1 VAKYR
6 GPVCRLCRREGEK
19 LFLKGSRC
27 MTEKCAIERRSYPP
41 GQHGQA
47 RPRISDYSTQLREK
61 QKLRRIYGLQER
73 QFRGV
78 FERAERQS
86 GVTGDALLR
95 LLECRL
101 DNVAYRLG
109 FGASRK
115 EARQL
120 VGHGHVTVNGRK
132 NNIPGAQVRVGDV
145 VAVRER
151 SRNLVS
157 IQTALESVD
166 GRGIPEWL
174 DLDKAG
180 FKGTVR
186 PGQPGARQQVAD
198 LRRGNITI
206 ELFQVADAAP
216 LPESRKNPSEDFRT
230 HGVKHFGF
238 EVKNLPGVLA
248 ELKAKGVKMAFEMRD
263 NPGTAFAFISDNAGN
278 AIELI
283 EHKTPQ

>member
-47 RPRISDYSTQLREK
+47 RQRISDYSTQLREK

-73 QFRGV
+73 QFRGI

-86 GVTGDALLR
+86 GVTGEALLQ

-132 NNIPGAQVRVGDV
+132 LNVPGALVKAGDV
-145 VAVRER
+145 VEVRER
-151 SRNLVS
+151 SRTLVP
-157 IQTALESVD
+157 IQAALEAVD

-174 DLDKAG
+174 ELDKAT
-180 FKGTVR
+180 FKGTVKAL
-186 PGQPGARQQVAD
+186 PTKSQIVLPVNEQLVV
-198 LRRGNITI
+198 
-206 ELFQVADAAP
+206 ELY
-216 LPESRKNPSEDFRT
+216 SR
-230 HGVKHFGF
+230 
-238 EVKNLPGVLA
+238 
-248 ELKAKGVKMAFEMRD
+248 
-263 NPGTAFAFISDNAGN
+263 
-278 AIELI
+278 
-283 EHKTPQ
+283 

>member
-1 VAKYR
+1 MAKYR

-47 RPRISDYSTQLREK
+47 RQRISDYSTQLREK

-73 QFRGV
+73 QFRGI

-86 GVTGDALLR
+86 GVTGDALLQ

-101 DNVAYRLG
+101 DNVTYRLG

-132 NNIPGAQVRVGDV
+132 LNVPGALVKAGDV
-145 VAVRER
+145 VEVRER
-151 SRNLVS
+151 SRTLVP
-157 IQTALESVD
+157 IQAALEAVD

-174 DLDKAG
+174 ELDKAT

-186 PGQPGARQQVAD
+186 ALPTKNQIVLPVNEQLVV
-198 LRRGNITI
+198 
-206 ELFQVADAAP
+206 ELY
-216 LPESRKNPSEDFRT
+216 SR
-230 HGVKHFGF
+230 
-238 EVKNLPGVLA
+238 
-248 ELKAKGVKMAFEMRD
+248 
-263 NPGTAFAFISDNAGN
+263 
-278 AIELI
+278 
-283 EHKTPQ
+283 

>member
-1 VAKYR
+1 MAKYR

-47 RPRISDYSTQLREK
+47 RQRISDYSTQLREK

-73 QFRGV
+73 QFRGI

-86 GVTGDALLR
+86 GVTGEALLQ
-95 LLECRL
+95 LLERRL

-109 FGASRK
+109 FGSSRK

-132 NNIPGAQVRVGDV
+132 LNIPGALVKAGDV
-145 VAVRER
+145 VEVRER
-151 SRNLVS
+151 SRTLVP
-157 IQTALESVD
+157 IQAALDAVD

-174 DLDKAG
+174 ELDKAT
-180 FKGTVR
+180 FRGTVR
-186 PGQPGARQQVAD
+186 ALPTKDQIVLPVNEQLVV
-198 LRRGNITI
+198 
-206 ELFQVADAAP
+206 ELY
-216 LPESRKNPSEDFRT
+216 SR
-230 HGVKHFGF
+230 
-238 EVKNLPGVLA
+238 
-248 ELKAKGVKMAFEMRD
+248 
-263 NPGTAFAFISDNAGN
+263 
-278 AIELI
+278 
-283 EHKTPQ
+283 

>member
-47 RPRISDYSTQLREK
+47 RQRISDYSTQLREK

-73 QFRGV
+73 QFRGI

-86 GVTGDALLR
+86 GVTGEALLQ
-95 LLECRL
+95 LLERRL

-109 FGASRK
+109 FGSSRK

-120 VGHGHVTVNGRK
+120 VGHGHVMVNGRK
-132 NNIPGAQVRVGDV
+132 LNVPGALVKAGDV
-145 VAVRER
+145 VEVRER
-151 SRNLVS
+151 SRTLVP
-157 IQTALESVD
+157 IQAALDAVE

-174 DLDKAG
+174 ELDKAT
-180 FKGTVR
+180 FKGIVR
-186 PGQPGARQQVAD
+186 ALPTKDQIVLPVNEQLVV
-198 LRRGNITI
+198 
-206 ELFQVADAAP
+206 ELY
-216 LPESRKNPSEDFRT
+216 SR
-230 HGVKHFGF
+230 
-238 EVKNLPGVLA
+238 
-248 ELKAKGVKMAFEMRD
+248 
-263 NPGTAFAFISDNAGN
+263 
-278 AIELI
+278 
-283 EHKTPQ
+283 